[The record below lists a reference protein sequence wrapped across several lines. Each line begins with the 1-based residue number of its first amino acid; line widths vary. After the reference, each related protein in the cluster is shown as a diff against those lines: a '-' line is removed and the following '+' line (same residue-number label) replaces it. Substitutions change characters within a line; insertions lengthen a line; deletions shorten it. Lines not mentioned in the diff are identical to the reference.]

1 VIDQASIKKEIRDW
15 SKEVLETETPVCP
28 FAKKTWQEEKVD
40 VVLSD
45 CVYWTDLIDISQN
58 FPKDKDV
65 VIYCDLNM
73 DVDVFNFDSRIS
85 ILNSFLNPHN
95 LWVMGFHQEHD
106 AKEIVEQE
114 HFVPHFKESYNMLF
128 MQKLDELN
136 KASERLQKIGYYN
149 NWDEEEFLKILERRS
164 K

>member
-1 VIDQASIKKEIRDW
+1 MIDQASIKKEIRDW

>member
-1 VIDQASIKKEIRDW
+1 MIDQASIKKEIRDW

-73 DVDVFNFDSRIS
+73 DVDVFNFDSRIL

>member
-1 VIDQASIKKEIRDW
+1 MIDQASIKKEIRDW

-136 KASERLQKIGYYN
+136 KASERLQKSS
-149 NWDEEEFLKILERRS
+149 LKF
-164 K
+164 